1 MTLAA
6 FSLAVLAL
14 LLAPG
19 PTNTLM
25 AVAGASH
32 GLPRVLRLVPAELAG
47 YLLTV
52 VPLALTGA
60 GLIARAPGVALV
72 LQLAA
77 ALWVMVLALRLWRSG
92 AAQAG
97 GFAIGPGRIFVTTAL
112 NPKALIFGLV
122 LIPAPSP
129 AEVAARLA
137 VFCGLVVAV
146 ALLWGGVGALGHA
159 RAGGARPGGA
169 WLGGLRR
176 IASGWLALVSVSLL
190 WGALRG

>member
-32 GLPRVLRLVPAELAG
+32 GLRRVVRLVPAELAG

-52 VPLALTGA
+52 VPLALAGA
-60 GLIARAPGVALV
+60 GLMARAPGAALL

-77 ALWVMVLALRLWRSG
+77 AAWVMVLALRLWRSAAAG
-92 AAQAG
+92 AE
-97 GFAIGPGRIFVTTAL
+97 GFAIGAGRIFVTTAL

-122 LIPAPSP
+122 LLPAPSP
-129 AEVAARLA
+129 AEVAARLV

-146 ALLWGGVGALGHA
+146 ALLWGGLGALGHA
-159 RAGGARPGGA
+159 RAAGGRAGGPRP
-169 WLGGLRR
+169 GGLRR